1 MKSRFEIL
9 KKIFKKNIFI
19 RTFII
24 LSVFTLIPLILVNV
38 TFLNQSKSTIK
49 NLAIDSSLNL
59 VDKTSKA
66 VDLVVIGVN
75 QTIKQLSKSDA
86 ILNYIIDPDI
96 SNYSRNNS
104 IINELNSIVASNDL
118 IHSIYVYSNHEK
130 TIISSSRGVFNKDE
144 FYDIEWIDEYNDN
157 FLGVKQLGK
166 RTITDSMGNEFN
178 YITYICNLPYLS
190 LSKVGAV
197 VINVNEDKIYEIIKS
212 IDNTNQ
218 EKGNVFILDKEGN
231 IIVGDDNYIN
241 NIKFSN
247 LANIDFSE
255 KRGYSIHSINEEE
268 IMISFK
274 SSEYNGWKYI
284 YTIPTKF
291 LFRDSNRI
299 SNIIFIITFLLA
311 IGLLTFYFLISKGV
325 YKPLKAL
332 INTIP
337 DSAIKNIDHNE
348 SSYLDE
354 YELLG
359 HIYNDVIH
367 KNKTLEEIL
376 ETTKPALK
384 ERFIINLIRGAFNQY
399 DEIYERVK
407 YLGITF
413 NSDNFIVM
421 VMQIDNYEQFDS
433 KFNDKERYI
442 FRMDIVS
449 LIENT
454 LSDEFS
460 SYCAE
465 LKVDK
470 LVCIINSMDKIQKD
484 YLLNK
489 IEKVKDLIKEKYPFS
504 MTFAL
509 GREYENIQDIKRSY
523 KEAQKALKYKLYQ
536 GNNQII
542 DYNNI
547 EKITEEPYFYKNQ
560 NEKIL
565 INSIKAGQSN
575 ETQKILEN
583 IFNDIMENPKTT
595 RMYIHQFFMRLLDSI
610 LNIINEMNI
619 SLEKIFGD
627 DINLYKELTEKETI
641 SDIHKWMSDICDLVI
656 DEINKMEISK
666 SDYNKEK
673 IIEYI
678 EANYNKDISLN
689 DVACNSNLSSGY
701 VCKIFKE
708 GIGKSYTQYISE
720 LRVEKAKELLKET
733 KLTVKDIAFSSG
745 FNNIQTFNRT
755 FKKYVGVSPGQYR
768 LKAL

>member
-9 KKIFKKNIFI
+9 KKILKKNIFI

-96 SNYSRNNS
+96 SNYNRNNS

-144 FYDIEWIDEYNDN
+144 FYDIEWIEEYNDN

-231 IIVGDDNYIN
+231 IIVGDNYIN
-241 NIKFSN
+241 NINFSN

-311 IGLLTFYFLISKGV
+311 IGLITFYFLISKGV

-359 HIYNDVIH
+359 HIYNNVIH

-407 YLGITF
+407 YLGISF

-470 LVCIINSMDKIQKD
+470 LVCIINSIDKIQKD

-547 EKITEEPYFYKNQ
+547 EKITEEPYFYKNH

-641 SDIHKWMSDICDLVI
+641 SDIHKWMSGICDLVI